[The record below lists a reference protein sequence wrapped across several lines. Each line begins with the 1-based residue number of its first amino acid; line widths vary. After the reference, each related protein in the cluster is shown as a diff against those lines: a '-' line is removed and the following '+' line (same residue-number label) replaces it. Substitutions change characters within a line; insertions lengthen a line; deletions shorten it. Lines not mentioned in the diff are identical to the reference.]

1 LDTIDHFFVMVGLML
16 DNAMIGG
23 VLVRLTLSD
32 GGVVE
37 GVPGVPASDVSASD
51 ELNESGYA
59 RWITLAGRT
68 VDLGDVRQATIVHP
82 PAAG

>member
-1 LDTIDHFFVMVGLML
+1 VHLDTVDHFYVMMGQAM

-37 GVPGVPASDVSASD
+37 GVPGAPVSNGSPD
-51 ELNESGYA
+51 DQLDDSGYA
-59 RWITLAGRT
+59 RWIRLGGTT
-68 VDLGDVRQATIVHP
+68 VDLADVRQATIVRP
-82 PAAG
+82 